1 MFGELKQFN
10 LVEVDGDGGGRVRQR
25 DSGRSVH
32 TDLHAGSLGTRA
44 VDRMAV

>member
-1 MFGELKQFN
+1 MFGELEQFS

-32 TDLHAGSLGTRA
+32 TDFHTGSSGTGA